1 MLLRMIN
8 HLEPLDW
15 GEITMDGRH
24 VGDQRTPA
32 AACGPPVIS
41 PGRARKPVSAW
52 GFGGDR
58 FTAGDLTMTTVLRIT
73 DGKGLLDRYLNLVA
87 YVFRSASCPTGL
99 AGDVP
104 SPSSIM
110 RTKSQK
116 NVKANGA

>member
-1 MLLRMIN
+1 MIN

-15 GEITMDGRH
+15 SEITMDGRH